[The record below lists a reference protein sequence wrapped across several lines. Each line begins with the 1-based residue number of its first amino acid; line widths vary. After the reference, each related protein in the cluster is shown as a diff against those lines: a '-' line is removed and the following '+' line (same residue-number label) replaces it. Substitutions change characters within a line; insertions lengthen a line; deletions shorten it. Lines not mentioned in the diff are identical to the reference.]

1 MTSKTCSTRAGTPR
15 PIGRPT
21 KYDPAYCDQIVEFCS
36 GGYSLTAFAGNLG
49 VSRST
54 INEWAGAHSEF
65 SEALKIAK
73 AAATLALEQDAARI
87 RQEGG
92 APGSATLVIFG
103 LKNFAPDDWRDRH
116 QHEVSGPDGGPIET
130 AQVSAREIISAR
142 LAEIAA
148 RKRDAHDQT

>member
-21 KYDPAYCDQIVEFCS
+21 KYDPAYCDQIVEFCA
-36 GGYSLTAFAGNLG
+36 GGYSLTAFAGHLG
-49 VSRST
+49 ISRST

-73 AAATLALEQDAARI
+73 ASAALALEQDAARI

-92 APGSATLVIFG
+92 GPGAAVLVIFG
-103 LKNFAPDDWRDRH
+103 LKNFAPDDWKDKQRH
-116 QHEVSGPDGGPIET
+116 EISGPDGGPIET
-130 AQVSAREIISAR
+130 STVSAREIIAAR
-142 LAEIAA
+142 LADIAA
-148 RKRDAHDQT
+148 RKRDSNAED